1 MPSLFEN
8 LTPIAAAY
16 GLTALELPS
25 TMNISWLGTSELTES
40 MFSSVMASVDLDPE
54 AHLCISLD
62 AEWNVSQRMGVSIM
76 QIALHSQPDII
87 YIIPVH
93 HIGL

>member
-1 MPSLFEN
+1 M
-8 LTPIAAAY
+8 TPIAAAY
-16 GLTALELPS
+16 GLMALELPP
-25 TMNISWLGTSELTES
+25 TTNISWLGTPELTES
-40 MFSSVMASVDLDPE
+40 TFSSIMASVDLDPDE
-54 AHLCISLD
+54 HLCISLD
-62 AEWNVSQRMGVSIM
+62 AEWNISRRIGVSIM